1 MISITNLTKQYKK
14 FKAVDGISLSAKP
27 GEITVLLGPNGA
39 GKSTTIK
46 SIAGLLK
53 FDGDITI
60 WGNQNKTVE
69 AKKIFGYIPETPALY
84 DLLTPWEH
92 AQFIAKAY
100 RLDEGWEE
108 KIKNIFERLEIYD
121 KKDKYVR
128 ELSKGM
134 TQKLS
139 IALALLTDPRAVL
152 FDEPLVGLDPKAIN
166 EVLKILEELKLQE
179 KSILVSTH
187 IIDTISEIWDR
198 AYIMNK
204 GKIIREISRDQLGDK
219 DLKSMFFE
227 LTEGDAEECRQ

>member
-1 MISITNLTKQYKK
+1 MITITNLIKSYKN
-14 FKAVDGISLSAKP
+14 FKAVDGISLTAKP
-27 GEITVLLGPNGA
+27 GEITILLGPNGA

-53 FDGDITI
+53 FEGEVTI
-60 WGNQNKTVE
+60 CQYQNKTVE

-84 DLLTPWEH
+84 DFLTPWEH

-100 RLDEGWEE
+100 KLNDGWEQ
-108 KIKNIFERLEIYD
+108 KIKGIFERLEIYD

-139 IALALLTDPRAVL
+139 IAIALMIDPKAVL

-166 EVLKILEELKLQE
+166 EVLKIFEELKSE
-179 KSILVSTH
+179 GKSILVSTH
-187 IIDTISEIWDR
+187 IIDTINDVWDH
-198 AYIMNK
+198 AYIMDK
-204 GKIIREISRDQLGDK
+204 GKIICDIARNELEGR
-219 DLKSMFFE
+219 DLKTMFFE
-227 LTEGDAEECRQ
+227 LTEGEAE

>member
-1 MISITNLTKQYKK
+1 MISINNLTKNYKK
-14 FKAVDGISLSAKP
+14 FKAVDDICLTAQP
-27 GEITVLLGPNGA
+27 GKITILLGPNGA

-53 FDGDITI
+53 FDGNITI
-60 WGNQNKTVE
+60 WGQQNKSIE

-100 RLDEGWEE
+100 MLEDAWEQRA
-108 KIKNIFERLEIYD
+108 KDLFERLEIFD

-139 IALALLTDPRAVL
+139 IALALMIEPKAVL

-166 EVLKILEELKLQE
+166 EVIKLLGELKE
-179 KSILVSTH
+179 EGKSILVSTH
-187 IIDTISEIWDR
+187 IIDTIDEVWDQ
-198 AYIMNK
+198 AYIMDK
-204 GKIIREISRDQLGDK
+204 GKIICDTSREQLGGRN
-219 DLKSMFFE
+219 LKAMFFE
-227 LTEGDAEECRQ
+227 LTEGDSEA

>member
-1 MISITNLTKQYKK
+1 MILVKNLTKEYKK
-14 FKAVDGISLSAKP
+14 IKAVDNISLTAQP
-27 GEITVLLGPNGA
+27 GEVTILLGPNGA

-53 FDGDITI
+53 FEGEITI
-60 WGNQNKTVE
+60 CEYPNKTID

-84 DLLTPWEH
+84 ELLTPWEH
-92 AQFIAKAY
+92 AEFIAKAY
-100 RLDEGWEE
+100 KLDSDWKD
-108 KIKNIFERLEIYD
+108 KIKVIFERLEIYD

-139 IALALLTDPRAVL
+139 IALALITDPKAVL

-166 EVLKILEELKLQE
+166 EVLSIFEELKANG
-179 KSILVSTH
+179 KSVFVSTH
-187 IIDTISEIWDR
+187 IIDTINDVWDR

-204 GKIIREISRDQLGDK
+204 GKIISEVNKDQLEGR
-219 DLKSMFFE
+219 DLKKMFFE
-227 LTEGDAEECRQ
+227 LTEGAEV

>member
-1 MISITNLTKQYKK
+1 MILVKNLTKEYKK
-14 FKAVDGISLSAKP
+14 IKAVDNISLTAKP
-27 GEITVLLGPNGA
+27 GEVTILLGPNGA

-53 FDGDITI
+53 FEGEITI
-60 WGNQNKTVE
+60 CEFPNKTID

-84 DLLTPWEH
+84 ELLTPWEH
-92 AQFIAKAY
+92 AEFIAKAY
-100 RLDEGWEE
+100 KLNSDWKD
-108 KIKNIFERLEIYD
+108 KIKVIFERLEIYD

-139 IALALLTDPRAVL
+139 IALALLTDPKAVL

-166 EVLKILEELKLQE
+166 EVLSIFEELKASG
-179 KSILVSTH
+179 KSVFVSTH
-187 IIDTISEIWDR
+187 IIDTINDVWDR

-204 GKIIREISRDQLGDK
+204 GKIICEVTKDQLEGG
-219 DLKSMFFE
+219 DLKKMFFE
-227 LTEGDAEECRQ
+227 LTEGAEA

>member
-1 MISITNLTKQYKK
+1 MISVNKLTKQYKK
-14 FKAVDGISLSAKP
+14 FKAVDGIDLYAKP
-27 GEITVLLGPNGA
+27 GEITILLGPNGA

-53 FDGDITI
+53 FEGDITI
-60 WGNQNKTVE
+60 WEHPNKTVA

-92 AQFIAKAY
+92 AEFIAKAY
-100 RLDEGWEE
+100 KLQDGWEE
-108 KIKNIFERLEIYD
+108 KIKAIFERLEIYD

-139 IALALLTDPRAVL
+139 ISLALLTDPKAVL

-166 EVLKILEELKLQE
+166 EVLKILEELKQGG

-187 IIDTISEIWDR
+187 IIDTINDIWDR
-198 AYIMNK
+198 AYIMDK
-204 GKIIREISRDQLGDK
+204 GKIICDITKDQLGAR
-219 DLKSMFFE
+219 DLKTMFFE
-227 LTEGDAEECRQ
+227 LTEGDIEECKQ

>member
-1 MISITNLTKQYKK
+1 MITINNLTKTYKK
-14 FKAVDGISLSAKP
+14 FTAVDGISLTAKP
-27 GEITVLLGPNGA
+27 GEVTILLGPNGA

-53 FDGDITI
+53 FEGNITI
-60 WGNQNKTVE
+60 CGHQNKTVE

-84 DLLTPWEH
+84 DFLTPWEH

-100 RLDEGWEE
+100 KLEDSWEK
-108 KIKNIFERLEIYD
+108 KIKEIFERLEIYD

-139 IALALLTDPRAVL
+139 IAVALLIEPQAVL

-166 EVLKILEELKLQE
+166 EVLKIFKELKSE
-179 KSILVSTH
+179 GKSILVSTH
-187 IIDTISEIWDR
+187 IIDTINDVWDR

-204 GKIIREISRDQLGDK
+204 GKIVCDISRDELK
-219 DLKSMFFE
+219 DRELKDIFFE
-227 LTEGDAEECRQ
+227 LTEGEKEECKQ

>member
-1 MISITNLTKQYKK
+1 MITINNLTKTYKK
-14 FKAVDGISLSAKP
+14 FKAVDSISLTAKP
-27 GEITVLLGPNGA
+27 GEVTVLLGPNGA

-53 FDGDITI
+53 FEGDITI
-60 WGNQNKTVE
+60 CDFPNKTVE
-69 AKKIFGYIPETPALY
+69 AKKVFGYIPETPALY
-84 DLLTPWEH
+84 DFLTPWEH

-100 RLDEGWEE
+100 KLEDSWEQ
-108 KIKNIFERLEIYD
+108 KIKSIFERLEIYD

-139 IALALLTDPRAVL
+139 IAIALLIDPQAVL

-166 EVLKILEELKLQE
+166 EVLKIFEELKSE
-179 KSILVSTH
+179 GKSILVSTH
-187 IIDTISEIWDR
+187 IIDTISEVWDR

-204 GKIIREISRDQLGDK
+204 GKIIRDISRDQLDGR
-219 DLKSMFFE
+219 DLKTIFFE
-227 LTEGDAEECRQ
+227 LTEGETEECGQ

>member
-1 MISITNLTKQYKK
+1 MITINNLTKTYKN
-14 FKAVDGISLSAKP
+14 FKAVDSISLTAKP
-27 GEITVLLGPNGA
+27 GEVTVLLGPNGA

-53 FDGDITI
+53 FEGDITI
-60 WGNQNKTVE
+60 CDFPNKTVE
-69 AKKIFGYIPETPALY
+69 AKKVFGYIPETPALY
-84 DLLTPWEH
+84 DFLTPWEH

-100 RLDEGWEE
+100 KLDDTWEQ
-108 KIKNIFERLEIYD
+108 KIKTIFKRLEIYD

-139 IALALLTDPRAVL
+139 IAIALLIDPRAVL

-166 EVLKILEELKLQE
+166 EVLKIFEELKSE
-179 KSILVSTH
+179 GKSILVSTH
-187 IIDTISEIWDR
+187 IIDTINEVWDR

-204 GKIIREISRDQLGDK
+204 GKIIRDISRDELEGR
-219 DLKSMFFE
+219 DLKTIFFE
-227 LTEGDAEECRQ
+227 LTEGETEECGQ

>member
-1 MISITNLTKQYKK
+1 MILVKNLTKQYKK
-14 FKAVDGISLSAKP
+14 FKAVDDITLTANP
-27 GEITVLLGPNGA
+27 GEITILLGPNGA

-53 FDGDITI
+53 FEGEITI
-60 WGNQNKTVE
+60 CDHQNKTVE
-69 AKKIFGYIPETPALY
+69 AKKLFGYIPETPALY

-92 AQFIAKAY
+92 AEFIAKAY
-100 RLDEGWEE
+100 KLEEGWKD
-108 KIKNIFERLEIYD
+108 KIKAIFERLEIYD

-139 IALALLTDPRAVL
+139 IALALLTQPKAVL

-166 EVLKILEELKLQE
+166 EMLKIFKELKADG
-179 KSILVSTH
+179 KSVLVSTH
-187 IIDTISEIWDR
+187 IIDTIDDVWDK

-204 GKIIREISRDQLGDK
+204 GKIISEFTKDQLDGR
-219 DLKSMFFE
+219 DLKTMFFE
-227 LTEGDAEECRQ
+227 LTEGAQECKQ

>member
-1 MISITNLTKQYKK
+1 MITINNLTKTYKK
-14 FKAVDGISLSAKP
+14 FKAVDGISLTAKP
-27 GEITVLLGPNGA
+27 GEVTILLGPNGA

-53 FDGDITI
+53 FEGDITI
-60 WGNQNKTVE
+60 CGHQNRTVE

-84 DLLTPWEH
+84 DFLTPWEH
-92 AQFIAKAY
+92 GQFIAKAY
-100 RLDEGWEE
+100 KLEDSWKKR
-108 KIKNIFERLEIYD
+108 IKEIFERLEIYD

-139 IALALLTDPRAVL
+139 IAVALLIEPQSVL

-166 EVLKILEELKLQE
+166 EVIKIFEELRSE
-179 KSILVSTH
+179 GKSILVSTH
-187 IIDTISEIWDR
+187 IIDTINDVWDR

-204 GKIIREISRDQLGDK
+204 GKIVCDISRDQLKDR
-219 DLKSMFFE
+219 DLKDIFFE
-227 LTEGDAEECRQ
+227 LTEGEKEECRQ

>member
-1 MISITNLTKQYKK
+1 MITIDNLTKTYKN
-14 FKAVDGISLSAKP
+14 FKAVDSVSLTAKP
-27 GEITVLLGPNGA
+27 GEVTVLLGPNGA

-53 FDGDITI
+53 FEGDITI
-60 WGNQNKTVE
+60 CDFPNKTVE
-69 AKKIFGYIPETPALY
+69 AKKVFGYIPETPALY
-84 DLLTPWEH
+84 DFLTPWEH

-100 RLDEGWEE
+100 KLDDTWEQ
-108 KIKNIFERLEIYD
+108 KIKSIFERLEIYD

-139 IALALLTDPRAVL
+139 IAVALLIDPRAVL

-166 EVLKILEELKLQE
+166 EVLKIFGELKSE
-179 KSILVSTH
+179 GKSILISTH
-187 IIDTISEIWDR
+187 IIDTINEVWDR

-204 GKIIREISRDQLGDK
+204 GKIIRDISRDELEGR
-219 DLKSMFFE
+219 DLKTIFFE
-227 LTEGDAEECRQ
+227 LTEGETEECGQ

>member
-1 MISITNLTKQYKK
+1 MITINNLTKTYKN
-14 FKAVDGISLSAKP
+14 FKAVDCVSLDVQP

-46 SIAGLLK
+46 SIAGLLN
-53 FDGDITI
+53 FEGDITI
-60 WGNQNKTVE
+60 CGYPNKTVE
-69 AKKIFGYIPETPALY
+69 AKKVFGYIPETPSLY
-84 DLLTPWEH
+84 DFLTPWEH

-100 RLDEGWEE
+100 RLEDSWKS
-108 KIKNIFERLEIYD
+108 KIKSIFERLEIYD

-139 IALALLTDPRAVL
+139 IAIALLINPRAVL

-166 EVLKILEELKLQE
+166 EVLAIFGELRAE
-179 KSILVSTH
+179 GKSILVSTH
-187 IIDTISEIWDR
+187 IIDTIEEVWDR

-204 GKIIREISRDQLGDK
+204 GKIVRDISKVQLKDC
-219 DLKSMFFE
+219 DLKTMFFE
-227 LTEGDAEECRQ
+227 LTEGETEQCRQ